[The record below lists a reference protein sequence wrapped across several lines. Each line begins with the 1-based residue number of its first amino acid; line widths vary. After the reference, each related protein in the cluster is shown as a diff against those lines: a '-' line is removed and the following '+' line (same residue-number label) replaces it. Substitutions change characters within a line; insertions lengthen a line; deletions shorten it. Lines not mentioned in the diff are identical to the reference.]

1 VEVRSYEKFANS
13 LLLNHQGIV
22 CLMLRAKC
30 RTNNRHRYGN
40 TSIGSAFDRNV
51 LALIAGVHVN
61 QSIACRT
68 MNRVANKTP
77 VLLLG
82 YNRPQQMRGLI
93 QSLAPLKPKLL
104 LLAVDG
110 PKNTRSNDVDLVRQ
124 TQNLVSEIT
133 WDAEIQTRFRDSNL
147 GLRKAVVDAVTWAN
161 SEYGQVIV
169 LEDDVRAGPQLLDF
183 LNYNLNV
190 HQENAKIAHINGYNL
205 VPEEH
210 LTNPEITARL
220 SIYPESYAWATWERA
235 WQKYDDNLT
244 WAKNA
249 SVQDIKRICG
259 STIGALRWKQ
269 NFGDAAAERI
279 DTWAYRWLASMWEH
293 EWLMVSPNRNIA
305 IYEGSEQGTH
315 TRTKQRR
322 IEPSIVQLV
331 ITETVSGQGSADL
344 TADKYLGGKIFSE
357 TPIGLVVGALTTLVL
372 HLLRRR
378 RQYTHIR

>member
-1 VEVRSYEKFANS
+1 
-13 LLLNHQGIV
+13 
-22 CLMLRAKC
+22 
-30 RTNNRHRYGN
+30 
-40 TSIGSAFDRNV
+40 
-51 LALIAGVHVN
+51 
-61 QSIACRT
+61 
-68 MNRVANKTP
+68 
-77 VLLLG
+77 
-82 YNRPQQMRGLI
+82 MRGLI
-93 QSLAPLKPKLL
+93 QSLAPLKPKLI

-183 LNYNLNV
+183 LNHNLMT
-190 HQENAKIAHINGYNL
+190 HRGSSRIAHINGYNL

-210 LTNPEITARL
+210 LTNPDLAARL

-235 WQKYDDNLT
+235 WQKYDDDLT

-249 SVQDIKRICG
+249 SVEDVKKVCG

-269 NFGDAAAERI
+269 NFADAASERI

-293 EWLMVSPNRNIA
+293 NWLMVSPNRNIA
-305 IYEGSEQGTH
+305 TYKGMEGGTH
-315 TRTKQRR
+315 TRSHQRWNEIPQEEVPAR
-322 IEPSIVQLV
+322 LYAESVEEVDGAAEYWLGARVFGENIKGIIRGVLA
-331 ITETVSGQGSADL
+331 T
-344 TADKYLGGKIFSE
+344 KYLSCTKFFQNWV
-357 TPIGLVVGALTTLVL
+357 P
-372 HLLRRR
+372 RKRKR
-378 RQYTHIR
+378 